1 MTFTIF
7 FVTTS
12 YQSLKLVT
20 LTYNEVTVTNLR
32 IHYTVVIEKLVNV
45 TKQCSDVHYIV
56 FTVYHADTQYSK
68 IVCSRDGGEA
78 GWTGIDQTKRKSINS
93 KQRHAQPKL
102 EKPEVNEHPR
112 RRGRRHPRM
121 NNHLGCISAGR
132 IPTLY
137 SRSIYFSYD

>member
-45 TKQCSDVHYIV
+45 TKQCSDVHFIV
-56 FTVYHADTQYSK
+56 FTVHNWATE
-68 IVCSRDGGEA
+68 EA
-78 GWTGIDQTKRKSINS
+78 ITPQLGLQTHNT
-93 KQRHAQPKL
+93 L
-102 EKPEVNEHPR
+102 PR
-112 RRGRRHPRM
+112 TVIT
-121 NNHLGCISAGR
+121 CK
-132 IPTLY
+132 TLY
-137 SRSIYFSYD
+137 NS

>member
-56 FTVYHADTQYSK
+56 FTVYLGYPYLMKLK
-68 IVCSRDGGEA
+68 I
-78 GWTGIDQTKRKSINS
+78 
-93 KQRHAQPKL
+93 
-102 EKPEVNEHPR
+102 
-112 RRGRRHPRM
+112 
-121 NNHLGCISAGR
+121 
-132 IPTLY
+132 LY
-137 SRSIYFSYD
+137 YVELYAL

>member
-56 FTVYHADTQYSK
+56 FTVCILILLLCTLMCLLLFSHLMILAFVHVCLIFNYNNQVNTLLKQSCYNRFSNIMYSS
-68 IVCSRDGGEA
+68 IVSSYVRSL
-78 GWTGIDQTKRKSINS
+78 TFIYI
-93 KQRHAQPKL
+93 
-102 EKPEVNEHPR
+102 V
-112 RRGRRHPRM
+112 
-121 NNHLGCISAGR
+121 SA
-132 IPTLY
+132 
-137 SRSIYFSYD
+137 